1 MGSWWRSEDMTFVS
15 LILSEEVVLIVVE
28 IIITNINNTDT
39 INRLLLAVLEN

>member
-15 LILSEEVVLIVVE
+15 LILSEEVVFKVVE